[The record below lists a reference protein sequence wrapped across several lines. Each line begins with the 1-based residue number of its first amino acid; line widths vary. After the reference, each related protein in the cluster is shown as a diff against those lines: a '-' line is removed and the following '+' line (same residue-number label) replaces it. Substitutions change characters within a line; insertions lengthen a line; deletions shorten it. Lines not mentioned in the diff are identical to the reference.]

1 MNPEP
6 LARKG
11 YHAYGGITEHKNYK
25 GDPMPKFDELP
36 PKIQAAWTAFAA
48 RVHKGGTVEEGYEA
62 YGDVVEWKN
71 FEGKPIPKF
80 NEPPMTEKIVEAWK
94 AAHACIRGLI
104 EPPTPSDVSLVNE

>member
-1 MNPEP
+1 MSES

-11 YHAYGGITEHKNYK
+11 YHAYGGITDHKNYK

-48 RVHKGGTVEEGYEA
+48 RVQKAGTVEEGYGA

-94 AAHACIRGLI
+94 AAHVCIRSLV